1 MGITM
6 LNPHRLNPQH
16 WLASLYPLTIGY
28 SSGIYNTKIRISLS
42 LKLSQ
47 EMLELMKFDKDVQN
61 LGQNPDQLFLDLRS
75 VILIYIYPGQL
86 RG

>member
-1 MGITM
+1 
-6 LNPHRLNPQH
+6 
-16 WLASLYPLTIGY
+16 
-28 SSGIYNTKIRISLS
+28 
-42 LKLSQ
+42 
-47 EMLELMKFDKDVQN
+47 MKFDKDVQN